1 MTPAFQK
8 LQKEVERESELFGQ
22 VIRPDLVGAAS
33 GLWLACRRFDMDP
46 DHFILPSN
54 LVLVGIA
61 TNPQQSRPEVE
72 ASCKMPKAPI
82 PGF

>member
-1 MTPAFQK
+1 
-8 LQKEVERESELFGQ
+8 
-22 VIRPDLVGAAS
+22 
-33 GLWLACRRFDMDP
+33 MDP

-61 TNPQQSRPEVE
+61 INPQQSRPEVE